1 MDFYKTG
8 KKPAGKP
15 LQNTSCDA
23 GSFVERT
30 ETSNGC
36 SRGNFFQQGA
46 RKQQLPDQASAF
58 GHSPACSRKFEQMQ
72 DTKEKMKGTGKMKMK
87 MKMKKMGGVDS
98 MKRTSQM
105 PFLDHFSD
113 FRQQNVPVALV

>member
-1 MDFYKTG
+1 MD
-8 KKPAGKP
+8 A
-15 LQNTSCDA
+15 A
-23 GSFVERT
+23 EAISFIKMP
-30 ETSNGC
+30 
-36 SRGNFFQQGA
+36 

-87 MKMKKMGGVDS
+87 MKKMGGVAG

-105 PFLDHFSD
+105 PF
-113 FRQQNVPVALV
+113 

>member
-1 MDFYKTG
+1 MD
-8 KKPAGKP
+8 A
-15 LQNTSCDA
+15 A
-23 GSFVERT
+23 EAISFIKMP
-30 ETSNGC
+30 
-36 SRGNFFQQGA
+36 

-87 MKMKKMGGVDS
+87 KMGGVDS

-105 PFLDHFSD
+105 PFFDHFSD